1 MWRHGG
7 WDVFGEVLFD
17 NVWVPAAI
25 FVTQY
30 QTRHGH
36 NASTCVTCAIH
47 TNCHQI
53 KKLQDSQLFWSNW
66 EKRNSVK
73 RIYLLT
79 DPNLLTNLNTR
90 LLKAI
95 KKLLSNIVSCHLLS
109 CSLNKTLFEH
119 WGTLLTTIIYFKLTN
134 DESKRFCFVSRTLVI
149 QKRQKLN
156 LHL

>member
-1 MWRHGG
+1 MCHVCHPHKLPP
-7 WDVFGEVLFD
+7 DQE
-17 NVWVPAAI
+17 
-25 FVTQY
+25 TY
-30 QTRHGH
+30 QIH
-36 NASTCVTCAIH
+36 NFFC
-47 TNCHQI
+47 QI
-53 KKLQDSQLFWSNW
+53 
-66 EKRNSVK
+66 EKREILSNDE